1 MCERHASRR
10 HRLHPCAGH
19 HLDRP
24 FLERLL
30 CVLAQV
36 RLEHREDL
44 VAGLDEDDAGLLLRE
59 VRIVRDEVRPVQLG
73 QSSRR
78 LDAGRSAS
86 DHDDRQRTV
95 VDELAVLVRRLP
107 ALEDVVLELDRVRQR
122 VHGKRVL
129 VGALRPEEV
138 HLRPEGEDEEVVG
151 DGRETVEA
159 DFLRLEVDP
168 GDRRLVDRG
177 VVLVLDEVAERVPHG
192 RRLEQACRQLV
203 QQRLEGVVVVLVD
216 ENDVD
221 VGLLQLVRGTD
232 PGEAAAENE
241 DPRSF
246 AGCLVRH
253 EARPTPRLP
262 RSRSRRLAAPV
273 RSRPEPSR
281 SRPVSEWIMRLP
293 PVASTEGT
301 GQPIAFA
308 SIRQASAW

>member
-1 MCERHASRR
+1 M
-10 HRLHPCAGH
+10 
-19 HLDRP
+19 
-24 FLERLL
+24 
-30 CVLAQV
+30 
-36 RLEHREDL
+36 
-44 VAGLDEDDAGLLLRE
+44 
-59 VRIVRDEVRPVQLG
+59 
-73 QSSRR
+73 
-78 LDAGRSAS
+78 
-86 DHDDRQRTV
+86 
-95 VDELAVLVRRLP
+95 
-107 ALEDVVLELDRVRQR
+107 
-122 VHGKRVL
+122 L

-192 RRLEQACRQLV
+192 RRLEQARRQLV
-203 QQRLEGVVVVLVD
+203 QQRLERVVVVLVD

-241 DPRSF
+241 DQRSF

-253 EARPTPRLP
+253 EARQTSWLP
-262 RSRSRRLAAPV
+262 RSRSRRLAAPAAF
-273 RSRPEPSR
+273 SPGTEPI
-281 SRPVSEWIMRLP
+281 PTVSEWVMRLP